1 MAVIP
6 YSLLLP
12 PVIIGTLVSFYL
24 YPPAIISQ
32 ETKTTYCYPYI
43 YTLNSEVPNARCFS
57 VGGRGKR
64 FIGVLNETVVGG
76 GKVVDWKEKEEG
88 KKEGEV
94 VVIPG
99 LWDGHAHLLH
109 LGEMLEGVKLYGMGS
124 VEAVR
129 TSIEMH
135 LIARATLGTKENWLR
150 GFGWDQSL
158 LFPDENTPHMP
169 TSNDL
174 SSPLLCDKYIMLDRV
189 DGHCLWVSAAVIKL
203 LPNPLPTNIPGGEI
217 LGNGSVFC
225 DNAMDM
231 VYDVYPDKVLGRR
244 KVITRAEM
252 AMKELNKVG
261 VVGVHDAGMRKW
273 EVEGLRWMAGMGI
286 SSVRLNIMVEC
297 ETRNT
302 YCGGEGESGV
312 RNIMGRTEDGMV
324 SVYGVKIYA
333 DGALGS
339 WGAALLSPYSDKP
352 ETSGTMLI
360 NSTAL
365 QDVITEWYNAGYQ
378 VSTHSIG
385 DLANHLTV
393 QVYKDLLSTSPYT
406 PPYTSPNHARR
417 LRIEHAQIIAPEDQE
432 LIKSLGIIPSIQPTH
447 ATSDSS
453 YAEIRL
459 GKDRVQHNAYKMRSL
474 FDCGLNVVLGSD
486 FPVESHD
493 PRNGIYAA
501 VTRKNPYTVEEAGWH
516 EEEIITVHQALE
528 GFIKNPA
535 YAMWAEG
542 ETGEISVGKWA
553 DWVVLGYGDEALG
566 AKFWEEG
573 WVEKGGDVRRL
584 KVLETWVGG
593 RKVYDASAEERG
605 EESIFESLGKVKGWD
620 VMGWVQRVFGGSGI

>member
-1 MAVIP
+1 M
-6 YSLLLP
+6 
-12 PVIIGTLVSFYL
+12 
-24 YPPAIISQ
+24 
-32 ETKTTYCYPYI
+32 
-43 YTLNSEVPNARCFS
+43 
-57 VGGRGKR
+57 
-64 FIGVLNETVVGG
+64 GVMNETVVGG
-76 GKVVDWKEKEEG
+76 GQVIDWKEK
-88 KKEGEV
+88 GEV

-99 LWDGHAHLLH
+99 LWDGHGHILA
-109 LGEMLEGVKLYGMGS
+109 LGEMLEGVKLYGLG
-124 VEAVR
+124 
-129 TSIEMH
+129 SIEEVRISLETH
-135 LIARATLGTKENWLR
+135 LKANPTLGTKEKWLR
-150 GFGWDQSL
+150 GIGWDQSL
-158 LFPDENTPHMP
+158 LFPDEKNPHMP

-174 SSPLLCDKYIMLDRV
+174 SSPLLSDKYIMIDRV
-189 DGHCLWVSAAVIKL
+189 DGHCLWLSAAVIKL
-203 LPNPLPTNIPGGEI
+203 LPDPLPTHIPGGEI

-231 VYDVYPDKVLGRR
+231 VYDVYPDRVLDRA
-244 KVITRAEM
+244 KVIARAES

-273 EVEGLRWMAGMGI
+273 EVEGLRWMAEMSI

-297 ETRNT
+297 EIRNT

-312 RNIMGRTEDGMV
+312 RNIMGRTENGML
-324 SVYGVKIYA
+324 SVYGVKIFA

-365 QDVITEWYNAGYQ
+365 QNVITEWYNSGYQ
-378 VSTHSIG
+378 VSTHCIG

-393 QVYKDLLSTSPYT
+393 QIYKDLLSTSHYT
-406 PPYTSPNHARR
+406 PPNHARR
-417 LRIEHAQIIAPEDQE
+417 LRIEHAQIIAPEDQD
-432 LIKSLGIIPSIQPTH
+432 LIQSLGLIPSIQPTH
-447 ATSDSS
+447 ATSDSP

-459 GKDRVQHNAYKMRSL
+459 GRDRVQNSAYRMKSL
-474 FDCGLNVVLGSD
+474 FDRGLNVVLGSD

-501 VTRKNPYTVEEAGWH
+501 VTRKNPYTTKEEGWH
-516 EEEIITVHQALE
+516 KEETITVQQALE

-553 DWVVLGYGDEALG
+553 DWVVLGYEDEALG

-605 EESIFESLGKVKGWD
+605 GEGILETLRKVKGWD